1 MNIFYVPECAIM
13 HNTKIKEYPNGD
25 LKITVASK
33 AIFKEKGFELITD
46 DEKSSKP
53 KNMDNPSRDD
63 SIKRAKDRVY
73 DIVRMNDFDYF
84 VTLTFN
90 GAKINRSCTDEISD
104 KFKNFLSNL
113 VQRNGIKYLFIA
125 EYHKKNNAIHFHG
138 FIKGNIQLVDSGTVD
153 AKGFDKP
160 IKIETAKRYK
170 IPLEE
175 CRTVYNMPQWK
186 WGFSTVKKTYGNRI
200 HAAKYITKYISKDM
214 RKIFGSYYFAG
225 GKDLIRDV
233 PSHLT
238 DTDFITFE
246 ADTEIYCPAIETSF
260 KYRDTSKNLED
271 KTNEI

>member
-1 MNIFYVPECAIM
+1 MNIFFVPECAIM
-13 HNTKIKEYPNGD
+13 HNTKIKEYPDGD

-33 AIFKEKGFELITD
+33 PIFKEKGFELITD

-73 DIVRMNDFDYF
+73 DIIRMNDFDYF

-125 EYHKKNNAIHFHG
+125 EYHKKYNAIHFHG

-170 IPLEE
+170 SPWKNVEQYIICLNGNGDFLLLRKPTETE
-175 CRTVYNMPQWK
+175 YMPQ
-186 WGFSTVKKTYGNRI
+186 SILQNTLQ
-200 HAAKYITKYISKDM
+200 
-214 RKIFGSYYFAG
+214 KI
-225 GKDLIRDV
+225 
-233 PSHLT
+233 
-238 DTDFITFE
+238 
-246 ADTEIYCPAIETSF
+246 
-260 KYRDTSKNLED
+260 
-271 KTNEI
+271 